1 VLKAPKLL
9 FIAFD
14 VALVLFDELLLLLLL
29 LELPELFAFADSA
42 CVGVTF
48 MCDDFVTPVELL
60 VELLVVFVVLLDDDD
75 DVEVEFALRFDE
87 PDVVFE
93 LLRFDV
99 ADEV

>member
-1 VLKAPKLL
+1 
-9 FIAFD
+9 
-14 VALVLFDELLLLLLL
+14 
-29 LELPELFAFADSA
+29 
-42 CVGVTF
+42 
-48 MCDDFVTPVELL
+48 MCDDFVTPVELF